1 MREARLV
8 REWLHQGAMQGTSW
22 DHAGSETEAWDGV
35 SCAGVG
41 IRYLCW
47 AGVRV
52 AGEPEVG

>member
-1 MREARLV
+1 MNGSIKV
-8 REWLHQGAMQGTSW
+8 QCKGPPGIMQGVRQRC
-22 DHAGSETEAWDGV
+22 GV